1 MNLFLRKSLMIRSD
15 NMLSQKKIRLA
26 KLMIQMEN
34 PEQASQYIEEGL
46 EIEPTNSE
54 LLQLKKQID
63 KK

>member
-1 MNLFLRKSLMIRSD
+1 
-15 NMLSQKKIRLA
+15 
-26 KLMIQMEN
+26 MEN